1 MSKTETNSA
10 PFSYDGLDRVI
21 HEKARL
27 GLLTSLMAHPRG
39 LAFADLKQLCGLT
52 DGNLSRHLQVLQEAG
67 LVEVT
72 KGYEGNRPHTS
83 CRLTKIGRR
92 RFLDYLAVLERL
104 VRDAARA
111 AGKQDARCKQARH
124 PFGLIFAP
132 FFERKLC
139 DAKQSLSSP
148 KLHVG
153 IIMDGNGRWAT
164 RRGLSRLRGHEAGV
178 EAIRRVVEAAPQQ
191 GVGTLTLYAF
201 SSDNWRRPRAEVTA
215 LMALLRFY
223 LASEVESLV
232 RNGVRL
238 TVIGRRDR
246 LPDGIATAIGRAE
259 AATAQG
265 DVLHL
270 RIAVDYSAR
279 DAILN
284 AVAKAANVGHLTREI
299 FSELVTGEAG
309 LRDVDLVIRTS
320 GEKRLS
326 DFLLWESAYA
336 ELHFTERMWPDFGR
350 EDLAEALASFH
361 RRERRFGGLQPVSP
375 ERAPEP
381 A

>member
-1 MSKTETNSA
+1 M
-10 PFSYDGLDRVI
+10 
-21 HEKARL
+21 
-27 GLLTSLMAHPRG
+27 
-39 LAFADLKQLCGLT
+39 
-52 DGNLSRHLQVLQEAG
+52 
-67 LVEVT
+67 
-72 KGYEGNRPHTS
+72 
-83 CRLTKIGRR
+83 
-92 RFLDYLAVLERL
+92 
-104 VRDAARA
+104 
-111 AGKQDARCKQARH
+111 
-124 PFGLIFAP
+124 
-132 FFERKLC
+132 
-139 DAKQSLSSP
+139 QSGLSSSAQS

-164 RRGLSRLRGHEAGV
+164 RRRLSRLRGHEAGV

-201 SSDNWRRPRAEVTA
+201 SSDNWRRPKAEVTA

-223 LASEVESLV
+223 LANEVESLV

-238 TVIGRRDR
+238 AVIGRRDR
-246 LPDGIATAIGRAE
+246 LPDGIATAIARAE

-279 DAILN
+279 EAILN
-284 AVAKAANVGHLTREI
+284 AAARAASMGHLTREL
-299 FSELVTGEAG
+299 FSDLVTGEAG

-336 ELHFTERMWPDFGR
+336 ELHFTERMWPDFGC
-350 EDLAEALASFH
+350 EDLAEALTSFH
-361 RRERRFGGLQPVSP
+361 RRERRFGGLQSVSP
-375 ERAPEP
+375 EPAGEP
-381 A
+381 ALSL

>member
-1 MSKTETNSA
+1 M
-10 PFSYDGLDRVI
+10 
-21 HEKARL
+21 
-27 GLLTSLMAHPRG
+27 
-39 LAFADLKQLCGLT
+39 
-52 DGNLSRHLQVLQEAG
+52 
-67 LVEVT
+67 
-72 KGYEGNRPHTS
+72 
-83 CRLTKIGRR
+83 
-92 RFLDYLAVLERL
+92 
-104 VRDAARA
+104 
-111 AGKQDARCKQARH
+111 
-124 PFGLIFAP
+124 
-132 FFERKLC
+132 
-139 DAKQSLSSP
+139 QSGLSS

-164 RRGLSRLRGHEAGV
+164 RRQLSRLRGHEAGV
-178 EAIRRVVEAAPQQ
+178 EAIRRVVEAAPKQ

-201 SSDNWRRPRAEVTA
+201 SSDNWRRPKAEVAA

-223 LASEVESLV
+223 LANEVESLV

-246 LPDGIATAIGRAE
+246 LPAGIADAIGRAE
-259 AATAQG
+259 ASTADG

-284 AVAKAANVGHLTREI
+284 AATKAASAGAITRET
-299 FSELVTGEAG
+299 FSQFVTGEAG

-336 ELHFTERMWPDFGR
+336 ELHFTERMWPEFEA
-350 EDLAEALASFH
+350 EDLAEALTSFH
-361 RRERRFGGLQPVSP
+361 RRERRFGGLQPERP
-375 ERAPEP
+375 ELAPEP
-381 A
+381 AF